1 MKKVYV
7 ITCAAAVLAA
17 CSGKVE
23 APEANPTP
31 HDSPTGP
38 GIFSGKSGN
47 ILDAFGSGGGLLG
60 GMSAE
65 DFASVKLGV
74 NTYLWRAALETVSF
88 LPLQSADSTGGVI
101 ITDWRTRP
109 DDPNERVKATAYIF
123 GTKLTPQ
130 AVQVK
135 LFKQRRREGEWT
147 DVPASA
153 ETARQLEDA
162 ILTKA
167 RKLRVQ
173 AQAAAE

>member
-1 MKKVYV
+1 MKKSPAL
-7 ITCAAAVLAA
+7 IFCAVALAA
-17 CSGKVE
+17 CSGNVE

-31 HDSPTGP
+31 HDSPSGP
-38 GIFSGKSGN
+38 GLISGKSGN
-47 ILDAFGSGGGLLG
+47 ILDAFGSGGGLFG
-60 GMSAE
+60 GISAE
-65 DFASVKLGV
+65 DIASAKLGV
-74 NTYLWRAALETVSF
+74 NSYLWRATLETINF
-88 LPLQSADSTGGVI
+88 LPLKSADSTGGVI

-109 DDPNERVKATAYIF
+109 DDSNERVKATAYIF

-135 LFKQRRREGEWT
+135 LFKQRKREGVWT

-162 ILTKA
+162 ILTRA

-173 AQAAAE
+173 ARATEE